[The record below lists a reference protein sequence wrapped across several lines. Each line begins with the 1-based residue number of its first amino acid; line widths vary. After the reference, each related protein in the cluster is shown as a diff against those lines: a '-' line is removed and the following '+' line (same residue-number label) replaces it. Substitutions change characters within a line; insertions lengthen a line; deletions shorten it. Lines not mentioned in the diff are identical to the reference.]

1 MHRPTKSGQREPE
14 LHLNTDYYCFS
25 FSDACSVLL
34 TDYENKDSFPT
45 DLGYFF
51 FLFIPQIPYF
61 WVSGTH
67 STPGLLLNQHH

>member
-14 LHLNTDYYCFS
+14 LHLNKDYYCFS

-51 FLFIPQIPYF
+51 FSFHKYHIFGFLA
-61 WVSGTH
+61 H
-67 STPGLLLNQHH
+67 TPPLACS